1 MSKTYTIRC
10 DGINEEGRGTF
21 TFNNSRFSAAGL
33 LPGEKAKVSLLYG
46 KDKGKAV
53 VEEILTPSEKRTAV
67 SCPNFNKCGGC
78 RLLHTTYE
86 NTLAI
91 KTDIVRNLLAPFT
104 EVRDTVGADSVGKK
118 DESSTFHYRNK
129 IHATFSYAKNAVFS
143 DDSKS
148 NSKGRKIANS
158 SVSAGRKGAS
168 TNVRGMVVSG
178 LYSEDSHRVVPVS
191 ECAIENR
198 NASAVT
204 ATIRDYMNRYGVK
217 PYNEDTG
224 SGVIR
229 HVLMRVA
236 KNGDT
241 LVVIVSG
248 SDIFPEKGK
257 LAAHICKKHDFVKS
271 VVVNYNTSKT
281 SMVLGPKDEVLVGEG
296 FVTDEMCGI
305 PFRISG
311 HSFYQINTPVAEK
324 MYVDAIKA
332 AGLKPSDRVLDA
344 YCGIGT
350 ITSVAAKI
358 SGCKEI
364 VGVELNASA
373 VKDAKENAKAAGLK
387 NLTFIKADAGE
398 YLAKM
403 AERTKNDTNAGAGTK
418 NARNTNA
425 GNTGACTM
433 NASNTNAGNTGAST
447 MNASN
452 EGTATSHFNCVIM
465 DPPRSGTS
473 DKFLRAL
480 LKMAPEKIIYISCNP
495 VTLARD
501 LKTLTRA
508 YKVKQA
514 TPYDMF
520 PWTAGVECAV
530 ILEKNRL

>member
-33 LPGEKAKVSLLYG
+33 LPGEKAKVQLLYG
-46 KDKGKAV
+46 KDRGRAV
-53 VEEILTPSEKRTAV
+53 VEEIVTPSEKRTAV

-91 KTDIVRNLLAPFT
+91 KTGIVRDLLAPFT
-104 EVRDTVGADSVGKK
+104 EVGDTVGADAVGKK

-129 IHATFSYAKNAVFS
+129 IHATFSYAKNAAFS

-168 TNVRGMVVSG
+168 KNVHGMVVSG

-257 LAAHICKKHDFVKS
+257 LAAHICEKHDFVKS

-305 PFRISG
+305 PFRISA
-311 HSFYQINTPVAEK
+311 HSFYQINTPVAER
-324 MYVDAIKA
+324 MYEDAIKA
-332 AGLKPSDRVLDA
+332 AHLKPTDRVLDA

-350 ITSVAAKI
+350 ITCVAAGI

-425 GNTGACTM
+425 GNTGA
-433 NASNTNAGNTGAST
+433 ST
-447 MNASN
+447 MNASK
-452 EGTATSHFNCVIM
+452 ERATTSHFNCVIM
-465 DPPRSGTS
+465 DPPRSGAS

>member
-91 KTDIVRNLLAPFT
+91 KTGIVRDLLAPFT
-104 EVRDTVGADSVGKK
+104 EVGDTVGADAVGKK

-129 IHATFSYAKNAVFS
+129 IHATFSYVKRA
-143 DDSKS
+143 
-148 NSKGRKIANS
+148 
-158 SVSAGRKGAS
+158 
-168 TNVRGMVVSG
+168 VVSG

-257 LAAHICKKHDFVKS
+257 LAAHICQKHDFVKS
-271 VVVNYNTSKT
+271 VVVNYNTAKT

-311 HSFYQINTPVAEK
+311 HSFYQINTPMAER

-332 AGLKPSDRVLDA
+332 AQLKSTDRVLDA

-350 ITSVAAKI
+350 ITSVAAGI

-373 VKDAKENAKAAGLK
+373 VKDAKENAKAAGLTG
-387 NLTFIKADAGE
+387 LTFIKADAGE
-398 YLAKM
+398 YLAKT
-403 AERTKNDTNAGAGTK
+403 AE
-418 NARNTNA
+418 NT
-425 GNTGACTM
+425 
-433 NASNTNAGNTGAST
+433 
-447 MNASN
+447 
-452 EGTATSHFNCVIM
+452 HFNCVIM
-465 DPPRSGTS
+465 DPPRRGAS

-514 TPYDMF
+514 TPYDM
-520 PWTAGVECAV
+520 
-530 ILEKNRL
+530 